1 MHKKLGVRRRRG
13 RTRARGFAEVMQS
26 LEPSKGMITIIKAML
41 KDAWNQR
48 LAQAN
53 TQKADVSRD
62 ITQIDKQLDG

>member
-1 MHKKLGVRRRRG
+1 
-13 RTRARGFAEVMQS
+13 MQS